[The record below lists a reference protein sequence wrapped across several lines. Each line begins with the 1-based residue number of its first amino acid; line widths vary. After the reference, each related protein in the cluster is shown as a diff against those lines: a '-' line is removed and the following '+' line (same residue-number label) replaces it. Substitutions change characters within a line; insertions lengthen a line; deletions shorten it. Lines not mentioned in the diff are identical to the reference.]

1 MQYVWSDELLPGD
14 WRWSEH
20 LYTTAVSAPA
30 MEAMKKWTL
39 SASTA
44 IKKQENYS

>member
-20 LYTTAVSAPA
+20 LYTTAVSAA